1 MFVISIVMPVYN
13 KEKYVHNILN
23 DLQKQTFQNFECIIV
38 DDGSTDCSGIISDE
52 ICSMDDRFRVIHI
65 ENGGV
70 SHARNV
76 GLEMVRGNYITF
88 IDADDRVGF
97 NYLKTLY
104 EDITLSNADM
114 VISGVEKW
122 WENDSSIELVK
133 ISYQGKYQMKKLLPD
148 FAMVQKNTGIYGYC
162 CGKLFK
168 KNLAKGVHFT
178 NELKLAEDFD
188 FYLQIYPKI
197 DTIFFDTSCHYR
209 YLQEAQNSSTPF
221 VDDEID
227 YMAQLKVNLKY
238 KEFFKEMN
246 EYRNENNLLVNR
258 LLTNYAFFVV
268 FHAKRPE
275 IPKKVEKMHQ
285 IMCQEN
291 ISFKGSGILQNVI
304 LWCIKSKKGICA
316 EILLR
321 IYDVARSFRR
331 N

>member
-1 MFVISIVMPVYN
+1 MISIVMPVYN

-122 WENDSSIELVK
+122 WENYSSIELVK
-133 ISYQGKYQMKKLLPD
+133 IPYQGKYQMKKLLPD

-162 CGKLFK
+162 WGKLFQK
-168 KNLAKGVHFT
+168 KLVEGVQFT

-188 FYLQIYPKI
+188 FYLQIYPKV
-197 DTIFFDTSCHYR
+197 DTIFFDTNCHYR
-209 YLQEAQNSSTPF
+209 YLQEAENSSTLS

-227 YMAQLKVNLKY
+227 YMAQLKVNLRYRKFL
-238 KEFFKEMN
+238 KKMN
-246 EYRNENNLLVNR
+246 EYRNENSLLVNK
-258 LLTNYAFFVV
+258 LLTNYVFFVV
-268 FHAKRPE
+268 FRAKRSE
-275 IPKKVEKMHQ
+275 IPRKVEQMHQ
-285 IMCQEN
+285 IMYQEN
-291 ISFKGSGILQNVI
+291 INFIGSGFFQNVI
-304 LWCIKSKKGICA
+304 LWCIRSKKGKYA

-321 IYDVARSFRR
+321 IYDVVRSFRR
-331 N
+331 K